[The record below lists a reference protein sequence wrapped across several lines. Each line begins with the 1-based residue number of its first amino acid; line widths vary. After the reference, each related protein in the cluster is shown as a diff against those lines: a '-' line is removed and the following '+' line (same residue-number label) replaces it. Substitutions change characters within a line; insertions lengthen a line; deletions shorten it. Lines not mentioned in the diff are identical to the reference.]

1 MRKLVDY
8 YIKPYTIKEIVFIN
22 TVKLKLSTTIRI
34 HLVLNVSQVVKYQ
47 EPVREQKIKKPK
59 PVKFD
64 NEEEWEV
71 KKY

>member
-8 YIKPYTIKEIVFIN
+8 YIRPYTIKEIVFIN
-22 TVKLKLSTTIRI
+22 AVKLKLSTTIRI
-34 HLVLNVSQVVKYQ
+34 HLVLNIVKYQ
-47 EPVREQKIKKPK
+47 EPVRGQKIKKPK

-71 KKY
+71 KNDI